1 MRNGETSPSV
11 KYTATPPQRGING
24 GQAVHRPT
32 KKQEA
37 YAKSLRQQ
45 VMITSKSL
53 HNWSNDEFHEMLKSW
68 GFGSSLRKL
77 TIQQLQAVL
86 GIVKG
91 EYIPDSCNELQRQLD
106 KYSIGFLDAQGRYAW
121 HLMKVIGW
129 DWFRVQKYMIKKY
142 HTLHWN
148 VLEEEEK
155 RGMIA
160 MLKYYQEK
168 GNDNLPTNYT
178 NYTKNK
184 EGENN
189 ESRTS

>member
-1 MRNGETSPSV
+1 MMRS
-11 KYTATPPQRGING
+11 NG

-91 EYIPDSCNELQRQLD
+91 EENPEQKEVSPREKYGIGRFD
-106 KYSIGFLDAQGRYAW
+106 KQGDYVWSLIQQVGWTNDRFRKFIGKHYQT
-121 HLMKVIGW
+121 V
-129 DWFRVQKYMIKKY
+129 
-142 HTLHWN
+142 HWN
-148 VLEEEEK
+148 ALEAKE
-155 RGMIA
+155 RSGCIA
-160 MLKYYQEK
+160 MLKNYLKKVEEEK
-168 GNDNLPTNYT
+168 
-178 NYTKNK
+178 
-184 EGENN
+184 
-189 ESRTS
+189 